1 METNVSCHMLLV
13 LVTLYFTQVTLLN
26 PQSINCWMLR
36 IKLPTVWDFSLPYF
50 RLPLLTRVA
59 TARLIIKKNKVGM
72 TVLTSDTRSW
82 EILCVL
88 LRGTCSMGTLRG
100 QKCWIPWIWIWL
112 WGTWYGC
119 RELNLGTLQ
128 EKQLLLTTEPL
139 PSWLF
144 SLWGHYLWEKPDI
157 VVWEHSN
164 SPEEWPMWW
173 ESEVSCPQMHGAA
186 IFGYLSLD
194 WQLLT
199 WEPVPTTLLSY
210 SDILTL
216 ETVWGG
222 WGYS

>member
-1 METNVSCHMLLV
+1 MYE
-13 LVTLYFTQVTLLN
+13 
-26 PQSINCWMLR
+26 
-36 IKLPTVWDFSLPYF
+36 
-50 RLPLLTRVA
+50 
-59 TARLIIKKNKVGM
+59 
-72 TVLTSDTRSW
+72 
-82 EILCVL
+82 CVL
-88 LRGTCSMGTLRG
+88 NFMSSALGIQRGCQISWNWSCVMTGWEL
-100 QKCWIPWIWIWL
+100 PH
-112 WGTWYGC
+112 GC